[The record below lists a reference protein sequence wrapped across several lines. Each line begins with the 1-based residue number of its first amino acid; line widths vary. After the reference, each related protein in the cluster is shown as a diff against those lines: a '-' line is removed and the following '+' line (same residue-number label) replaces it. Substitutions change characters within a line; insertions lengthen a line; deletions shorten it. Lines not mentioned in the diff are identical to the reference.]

1 MFDDSDSP
9 SNEINI
15 DLSEVKEYWLSKLA
29 YTPKRFGLEK
39 LADMLEETDWFISHF
54 QAAFKELQKEGK
66 VRNIDSA
73 RIRPK
78 NVVHFHANKTY
89 WRTIRESKIM
99 STQTSI
105 EWTELSWNP
114 TTGCTKVSPGCEN
127 CYAETMA
134 RRLKAMGLK
143 GYENGFTLT
152 LQPDRLN
159 EPLSRRKP
167 SMYFVNSM
175 SDLFHEDVPDQYI
188 NNVLSV
194 ISKANWHTFQILTK
208 RAKRMAQFFN
218 NKSIPKNLWVGVT
231 VENKK
236 HGLPRIEHLRQISA
250 STRFISMEPLLEDLG
265 LIDLSGINW
274 VIVGGES
281 GAKARPMKPTWAI
294 NIKDQCRKQGSMF
307 FFKQWGRWGSDG
319 IKRSKKANGR
329 VLLGRIWN
337 NKPQGHHLVKP
348 AEPVAAQKRKG
359 VGSRIVNKIL
369 I

>member
-1 MFDDSDSP
+1 
-9 SNEINI
+9 
-15 DLSEVKEYWLSKLA
+15 
-29 YTPKRFGLEK
+29 
-39 LADMLEETDWFISHF
+39 
-54 QAAFKELQKEGK
+54 
-66 VRNIDSA
+66 
-73 RIRPK
+73 
-78 NVVHFHANKTY
+78 
-89 WRTIRESKIM
+89 M

-127 CYAETMA
+127 CYAEIMA

-143 GYENGFTLT
+143 GYENGFTLS

-159 EPLSRRKP
+159 EPLTRRKS

-175 SDLFHEDVPDQYI
+175 SDLFHKDVPDPYI

-218 NKSIPKNLWVGVT
+218 NKTIPKNLWVGIT

-294 NIKDQCRKQGSMF
+294 NVKDQCRKQGSIF

-329 VLLGRIWN
+329 LFLGRTWD
-337 NKPQGHHLVKP
+337 NKPQRHPLVKL
-348 AEPVAAQKRKG
+348 AEPIAAR
-359 VGSRIVNKIL
+359 
-369 I
+369 

>member
-1 MFDDSDSP
+1 
-9 SNEINI
+9 
-15 DLSEVKEYWLSKLA
+15 
-29 YTPKRFGLEK
+29 
-39 LADMLEETDWFISHF
+39 
-54 QAAFKELQKEGK
+54 
-66 VRNIDSA
+66 
-73 RIRPK
+73 
-78 NVVHFHANKTY
+78 
-89 WRTIRESKIM
+89 M

-159 EPLSRRKP
+159 EPLTRRKP

-188 NNVLSV
+188 NNVLSI
-194 ISKANWHTFQILTK
+194 ISKANRHTFQILTK
-208 RAKRMAQFFN
+208 RAKRMAQYFK
-218 NKSIPKNLWVGVT
+218 NKSLPKNLWVGVT

-236 HGLPRIEHLRQISA
+236 HGLPRIDHLRQIRA
-250 STRFISMEPLLEDLG
+250 STCFISMEPLLEDLG
-265 LIDLSGINW
+265 VIDLSGINW

-281 GAKARPMKPTWAI
+281 GAKARPMKPTWVL
-294 NIKDQCRKQGSMF
+294 NIKDQCKKQGSIF

-329 VLLGRIWN
+329 VLLGRIWD
-337 NKPQGHHLVKP
+337 NKPQGNHLMKP
-348 AEPVAAQKRKG
+348 AEPVAAR
-359 VGSRIVNKIL
+359 
-369 I
+369 